1 MAELIVLSATQV
13 GAGDQAYV
21 SFHLPVA
28 ATLVGVTVAGVNV
41 VGAPTTGFV
50 SVNEPVLDEVCT
62 VHIKW
67 ANAWT
72 GDWRSRHLGGTETP
86 VPLSAGTA
94 LDITLYLSGGV
105 NPTPDLTTTL
115 WLAV

>member
-86 VPLSAGTA
+86 VPLTSRSIYPAASTQRSISRRHCGWRCR
-94 LDITLYLSGGV
+94 V
-105 NPTPDLTTTL
+105 RR
-115 WLAV
+115 